1 MFFTIQDSAFP
12 WHRRQASGNTL
23 LQLAATWKSLCNAP
37 ASSWPHQE
45 HDLILTAQLNRQE
58 TMINTRNFLYNTALI
73 FGIAVAGPSFADDA
87 TAVDP
92 STMTQQEREAYRAER
107 QAGMTPEQ
115 RAEKQASRS
124 QGGSPHRQGTMA

>member
-1 MFFTIQDSAFP
+1 M
-12 WHRRQASGNTL
+12 
-23 LQLAATWKSLCNAP
+23 
-37 ASSWPHQE
+37 
-45 HDLILTAQLNRQE
+45 
-58 TMINTRNFLYNTALI
+58 NTRNFLYNAALI

-107 QAGMTPEQ
+107 QASMTPEQ

-124 QGGSPHRQGTMA
+124 QGGSAQGQGTMARDGSGSGGQYGRSGGGGGRQGGGYGRGGR

>member
-1 MFFTIQDSAFP
+1 M
-12 WHRRQASGNTL
+12 
-23 LQLAATWKSLCNAP
+23 
-37 ASSWPHQE
+37 
-45 HDLILTAQLNRQE
+45 
-58 TMINTRNFLYNTALI
+58 NTRNFLYNAALI

-124 QGGSPHRQGTMA
+124 QGGSAQGQGTMARDGSGSGGQYGRSGGGGRQGGGYGRGGR